1 MKREL
6 ATTNDTGQ
14 RDGWDRA
21 NTGGASQLARWL
33 ADELGIPG
41 LARLSEDDADR
52 LVERLNDMADE
63 ATEAGYSSGWDEAMN
78 YNSDMATLYRATAQ
92 TEH

>member
-6 ATTNDTGQ
+6 ATTNERGQ
-14 RDGWDRA
+14 LDGRSSV
-21 NTGGASQLARWL
+21 NSGKASQLARWL

-78 YNSDMATLYRATAQ
+78 YNSDMATLHRATAR

>member
-1 MKREL
+1 M
-6 ATTNDTGQ
+6 
-14 RDGWDRA
+14 
-21 NTGGASQLARWL
+21 SQLARWL

-63 ATEAGYSSGWDEAMN
+63 ATEAGYSSGWDAALN
-78 YNSDMATLYRATAQ
+78 YNDDMVTLTSAPLSTG
-92 TEH
+92 H